1 MDRPQE
7 SRRVVFIPAGNHYD
21 TVIAVVVVDGDDD
34 GVYSG
39 DISNGDADACM
50 VVDDNGC
57 NHAAT

>member
-21 TVIAVVVVDGDDD
+21 TVIAVVVDGYDD

-57 NHAAT
+57 NHVAT